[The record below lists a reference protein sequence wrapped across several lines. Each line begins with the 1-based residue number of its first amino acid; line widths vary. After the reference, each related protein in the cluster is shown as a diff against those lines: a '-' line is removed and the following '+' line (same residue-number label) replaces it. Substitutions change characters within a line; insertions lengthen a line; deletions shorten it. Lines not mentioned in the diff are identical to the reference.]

1 MPSKKFDP
9 STYVEVPDQSAPRPA
24 TVNPSDV
31 TRVVTPTQT
40 VFTTDYRYRIISGV
54 SPSQASTKP
63 SHMIAHL
70 VIANVVC
77 FDTHFVRQD
86 GFASEKTASERFFD
100 ADVAAATELLLKGQI
115 VKRWY
120 YDDAPA
126 RDDIG
131 DSPSIEQIMNIL
143 ENSRFYSDVGY
154 YKASWNQVIYGE
166 VLRLAVPLPCR
177 GSEGTVSYVP
187 WGPSDMSFCPSRLMQ
202 NGLTAKMIDYYVDT
216 GGFSRKIDYSMLI
229 KPEAPYASAIQ
240 ELRY

>member
-1 MPSKKFDP
+1 
-9 STYVEVPDQSAPRPA
+9 
-24 TVNPSDV
+24 
-31 TRVVTPTQT
+31 
-40 VFTTDYRYRIISGV
+40 
-54 SPSQASTKP
+54 
-63 SHMIAHL
+63 MIAHL

-187 WGPSDMSFCPSRLMQ
+187 CQSHRLPALVPKTRRLSIETKGPDEELID
-202 NGLTAKMIDYYVDT
+202 AKT
-216 GGFSRKIDYSMLI
+216 QLLI
-229 KPEAPYASAIQ
+229 RPDA
-240 ELRY
+240 